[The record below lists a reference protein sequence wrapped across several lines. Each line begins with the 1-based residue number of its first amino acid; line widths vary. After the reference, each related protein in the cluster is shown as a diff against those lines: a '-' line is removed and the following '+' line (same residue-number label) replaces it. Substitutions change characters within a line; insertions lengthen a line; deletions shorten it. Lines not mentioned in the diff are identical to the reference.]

1 MVSSG
6 FDTAISEL
14 AQEHRADAVVLDC
27 SVYEMSESLFDAC
40 AATPNSPT
48 LPVVIVSDTP
58 EKADASLQ
66 ARNAEHVLLIPK
78 PFTGAQVARA
88 LDELL
93 VIPTRPSD
101 QPPSDMWSLDD
112 WEYLQARIVTDPKGR
127 KWTIAL
133 MDVLGQKGD
142 PEMPSDLLQL
152 QYASGRYFTLIYAD
166 GGALQREQG
175 YPSLPQRQPRTSVCA
190 RGGRRTRRS
199 VAAGVPGEPGR
210 RVRWRTSRPLERE
223 QN

>member
-14 AQEHRADAVVLDC
+14 SREHQADAIVLDC
-27 SVYEMSESLFDAC
+27 SVYEMSESLFDALRGD
-40 AATPNSPT
+40 PDRQT

-93 VIPTRPSD
+93 
-101 QPPSDMWSLDD
+101 
-112 WEYLQARIVTDPKGR
+112 
-127 KWTIAL
+127 
-133 MDVLGQKGD
+133 
-142 PEMPSDLLQL
+142 
-152 QYASGRYFTLIYAD
+152 AS
-166 GGALQREQG
+166 
-175 YPSLPQRQPRTSVCA
+175 
-190 RGGRRTRRS
+190 RS
-199 VAAGVPGEPGR
+199 SASP
-210 RVRWRTSRPLERE
+210 
-223 QN
+223 